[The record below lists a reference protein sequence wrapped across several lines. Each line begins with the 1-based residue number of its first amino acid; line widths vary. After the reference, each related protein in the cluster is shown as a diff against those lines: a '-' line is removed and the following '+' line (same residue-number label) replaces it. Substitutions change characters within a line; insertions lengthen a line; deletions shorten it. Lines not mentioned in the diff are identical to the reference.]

1 MEELKNE
8 TVQNAQKRG
17 KHAKENNNVKQK
29 EKPDLANSVEKEG
42 KSNLKGRRNKEQNL
56 KKENKKLEKVL
67 TIIIVVLALVTFM
80 LDIYYIYMKLIPK
93 FKDITIE
100 IGNEK
105 ELTIENFITKEKYL
119 EDSKVITD
127 LSQIDLNKVR
137 RI

>member
-1 MEELKNE
+1 MEKLENE
-8 TVQNAQKRG
+8 TLQNTQKRG
-17 KHAKENNNVKQK
+17 KHAKENNNVKEKQK
-29 EKPDLANSVEKEG
+29 LDLANNVEKEG
-42 KSNLKGRRNKEQNL
+42 KRNKEDNL
-56 KKENKKLEKVL
+56 KKENKKLERIL
-67 TIIIVVLALVTFM
+67 TIIIVILALCTLT
-80 LDIYYIYMKLIPK
+80 LDIYYIYTKLVPK

-127 LSQIDLNKVR
+127 LSQIDLSKVR

>member
-1 MEELKNE
+1 MEEVENKIA
-8 TVQNAQKRG
+8 QNAQKKG
-17 KHAKENNNVKQK
+17 KHAKENDNVKKKQK
-29 EKPDLANSVEKEG
+29 PNLVNNVEKEG
-42 KSNLKGRRNKEQNL
+42 KRNKEENS
-56 KKENKKLEKVL
+56 KKENKRLERIL
-67 TIIIVVLALVTFM
+67 TIIIVILALLTFI
-80 LDIYYIYMKLIPK
+80 LDIYYIYTKLVPK

-127 LSQIDLNKVR
+127 LSQIDLSKVR

>member
-1 MEELKNE
+1 MGELKNK
-8 TVQNAQKRG
+8 TVQNAPKRG

-29 EKPDLANSVEKEG
+29 EKPNLANNVEKEA
-42 KSNLKGRRNKEQNL
+42 KSKLKGKRNKEENS
-56 KKENKKLEKVL
+56 KKENKKLEKIL
-67 TIIIVVLALVTFM
+67 TIIIVILALFTFI
-80 LDIYYIYMKLIPK
+80 LDIYYIYTKLIPK

-105 ELTIENFITKEKYL
+105 ELAIQNFITKEKYL

>member
-1 MEELKNE
+1 MEKLENE
-8 TVQNAQKRG
+8 TLQNTQKRG
-17 KHAKENNNVKQK
+17 KHAKENNNVKEKQK
-29 EKPDLANSVEKEG
+29 LDLANNVENVEKEG
-42 KSNLKGRRNKEQNL
+42 KRNKEDNL
-56 KKENKKLEKVL
+56 KKENKKLERIL
-67 TIIIVVLALVTFM
+67 TIIIVILALCTLI
-80 LDIYYIYMKLIPK
+80 LDIYYIYTKLVPK